1 MSGVGFLDGRTRNQ
15 KRHVWRDGRWVLR
28 LTHYQQIPF
37 DSDDRQH
44 QHFNRMGIVWIG
56 IDPVAVSSR
65 LHLSGNPAAT
75 LPKHRATSRLH
86 KGPPS
91 VARSLSGQ
99 QATKRAGRDQQ

>member
-44 QHFNRMGIVWIG
+44 QHFNRMGIGRFRDSRNMGVWRL
-56 IDPVAVSSR
+56 DRSR
-65 LHLSGNPAAT
+65 
-75 LPKHRATSRLH
+75 
-86 KGPPS
+86 
-91 VARSLSGQ
+91 
-99 QATKRAGRDQQ
+99 